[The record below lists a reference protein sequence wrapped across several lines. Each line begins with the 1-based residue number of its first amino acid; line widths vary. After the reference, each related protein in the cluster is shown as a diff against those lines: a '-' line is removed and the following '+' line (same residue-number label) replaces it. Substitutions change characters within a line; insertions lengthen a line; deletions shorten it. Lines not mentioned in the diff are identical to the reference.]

1 MTAGEEG
8 LPWARHFPGG
18 ISTLTC
24 ISGSRLAP
32 GGKAGEGDKI
42 LAHNL
47 LNTPREA
54 TVPSAPRLHA
64 QRSVSALSGRHRTP
78 RGCDSHYNTE
88 QRLSSIRNQGVNSA
102 VPPGQGQ
109 LGASVSDRAA
119 WLGNMA
125 SAVTEV
131 MCLLS
136 PSSGTLWSW
145 DKLCGKSNRTF
156 SQTSV
161 TQ

>member
-1 MTAGEEG
+1 MGKRG
-8 LPWARHFPGG
+8 FPGPG
-18 ISTLTC
+18 TSLG
-24 ISGSRLAP
+24 GSPPSPASQEVGLHLEGRQ
-32 GGKAGEGDKI
+32 GGGDKI